1 MTDKK
6 SFDIIMKCFYE
17 HKNYENI
24 SKELNLTL
32 SCISRTIKEI
42 LNEIKQELDKH
53 YLASKKMKASNS
65 LSDKDIEKLLF
76 NKELWKNLI

>member
-1 MTDKK
+1 
-6 SFDIIMKCFYE
+6 MKYFYE

-32 SCISRTIKEI
+32 SFISRTIKEI

-76 NKELWKNLI
+76 NKELWKNII